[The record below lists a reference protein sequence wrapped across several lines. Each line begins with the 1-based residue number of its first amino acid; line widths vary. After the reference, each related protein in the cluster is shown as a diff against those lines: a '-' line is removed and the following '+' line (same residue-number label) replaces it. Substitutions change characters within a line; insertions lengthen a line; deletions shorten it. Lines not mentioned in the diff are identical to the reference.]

1 MLRDLEHPGA
11 VRALMLLDVFLVAAV
26 VVASRPTTSIQSDL
40 HTIQSL
46 LH

>member
-11 VRALMLLDVFLVAAV
+11 VRALMLFVVFLVAAV
-26 VVASRPTTSIQSDL
+26 VLATRSPSSIQSDL
-40 HTIQSL
+40 HVIQTF

>member
-11 VRALMLLDVFLVAAV
+11 VRALALLVVFLVAAV
-26 VVASRPTTSIQSDL
+26 VVATRSPYDLSSDL
-40 HTIQSL
+40 HTIQNL